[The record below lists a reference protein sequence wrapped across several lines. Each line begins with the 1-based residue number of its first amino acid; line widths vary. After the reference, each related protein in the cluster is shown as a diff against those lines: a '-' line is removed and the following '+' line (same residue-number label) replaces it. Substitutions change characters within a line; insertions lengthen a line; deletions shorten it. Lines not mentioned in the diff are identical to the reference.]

1 MKLGELIEKLQEIDK
16 KYGDIPV
23 KYVNQAGTFPLE
35 AEVISIGVEETPERY
50 VELGCY
56 Y

>member
-1 MKLGELIEKLQEIDK
+1 MPLKDLIEKLQEIENK
-16 KYGDIPV
+16 FGNIPV
-23 KYVNQAGTFPLE
+23 KYVNQGGTFPLE
-35 AEVISIGVEETPERY
+35 AEVVSIGVEETPERY